1 MKTFKFP
8 NILLLYCFRTY
19 WRTVYGNVLK
29 QPPCVWEKKA
39 IHVCFLMSFTLPYAR
54 KRLTWRDYV
63 ADQHCRLLSWKW
75 EDEISKSNIS
85 FFSVPLFFLFLL
97 CCCKQFYWN
106 INRNFYYVT
115 HIETT
120 RTWDTRDSRYTTM
133 AWLPF
138 MNEHTL
144 LSPANNH
151 IFIKEK
157 KRKKKKR
164 EPIKLQNRGNF
175 QKIWAYNPYLIFLQA
190 LTCKNLMATC
200 QWNVGACTTM
210 VKLYN
215 KFATKLR
222 NQIHTQQ

>member
-8 NILLLYCFRTY
+8 NILLFYCFRTY

-75 EDEISKSNIS
+75 EYEISKSNIS
-85 FFSVPLFFLFLL
+85 FFSVPFFFLFLL
-97 CCCKQFYWN
+97 CCSKQFYWN

-144 LSPANNH
+144 LSLANNH

-157 KRKKKKR
+157 
-164 EPIKLQNRGNF
+164 IKERTHQ
-175 QKIWAYNPYLIFLQA
+175 I
-190 LTCKNLMATC
+190 
-200 QWNVGACTTM
+200 
-210 VKLYN
+210 
-215 KFATKLR
+215 TK
-222 NQIHTQQ
+222 